1 MEYILYEQKGS
12 YAIITINREKALNAL
27 NSQVLDE
34 LNQTLDQ
41 VNLDEVRALIL
52 TGAGQKS
59 FVAGADIGE
68 MSTLTKA
75 EGEAFGKKGND
86 VFRKLETFPIPV
98 IAAVNGFA
106 LGGGCEISMSCDI
119 RICSDNAV
127 FGQPEVGLGITP
139 GFGGTQRLARLVGA
153 GMAKQMIYTARNI
166 KADEAYRIGLV
177 NAVYTQEE
185 LLPAAE
191 KMAAYLDGNV
201 YSEEAQKIS
210 SLISLNDD
218 LKRFV
223 ESNDAIDEGMEEFY
237 SLGGEMPEEI
247 SHLDFDLPDVSVG
260 DEISEASD
268 ILSED
273 CDSLPVNHSQTENN
287 MEENSPVFKALT
299 VDDIQQEFP
308 DTCAIKS
315 QQIILESHDINV
327 SEQDLVEESIDK
339 GWYVPG
345 QGGTMPEEYMGD
357 VIGDLNSRRGRV
369 EGMEDIGGGKMVKA
383 FVPLA
388 EMFGYSTDLRSKTQG
403 RGNYSMFFDKYEP
416 VPKNVQEKVLA
427 AKSK

>member
-1 MEYILYEQKGS
+1 MS
-12 YAIITINREKALNAL
+12 
-27 NSQVLDE
+27 
-34 LNQTLDQ
+34 
-41 VNLDEVRALIL
+41 NLFE
-52 TGAGQKS
+52 TGVS
-59 FVAGADIGE
+59 I
-68 MSTLTKA
+68 
-75 EGEAFGKKGND
+75 
-86 VFRKLETFPIPV
+86 
-98 IAAVNGFA
+98 
-106 LGGGCEISMSCDI
+106 
-119 RICSDNAV
+119 
-127 FGQPEVGLGITP
+127 
-139 GFGGTQRLARLVGA
+139 
-153 GMAKQMIYTARNI
+153 
-166 KADEAYRIGLV
+166 
-177 NAVYTQEE
+177 
-185 LLPAAE
+185 E

-218 LKRFV
+218 LKQFV

-268 ILSED
+268 ILSEG

-345 QGGTMPEEYMGD
+345 QGGTMPED
-357 VIGDLNSRRGRV
+357 VGNLL
-369 EGMEDIGGGKMVKA
+369 EEHGMTVNHFENATIDDIASELAKGHQVIVGVDSGELWQPGHFETFEDFFKLGGADHALIVSGIQVN
-383 FVPLA
+383 PLTS
-388 EMFGYSTDLRSKTQG
+388 EREVILTDPGTGEVAHTYTIDQFEDAWDDSD
-403 RGNYSMFFDKYEP
+403 NFMISSDI
-416 VPKNVQEKVLA
+416 
-427 AKSK
+427 

>member
-1 MEYILYEQKGS
+1 MS
-12 YAIITINREKALNAL
+12 
-27 NSQVLDE
+27 
-34 LNQTLDQ
+34 
-41 VNLDEVRALIL
+41 NLFE
-52 TGAGQKS
+52 TGVS
-59 FVAGADIGE
+59 I
-68 MSTLTKA
+68 
-75 EGEAFGKKGND
+75 
-86 VFRKLETFPIPV
+86 
-98 IAAVNGFA
+98 
-106 LGGGCEISMSCDI
+106 
-119 RICSDNAV
+119 
-127 FGQPEVGLGITP
+127 
-139 GFGGTQRLARLVGA
+139 
-153 GMAKQMIYTARNI
+153 
-166 KADEAYRIGLV
+166 
-177 NAVYTQEE
+177 
-185 LLPAAE
+185 E

-218 LKRFV
+218 LKQFV

-273 CDSLPVNHSQTENN
+273 SDSLPVNHSQTENN

-345 QGGTMPEEYMGD
+345 QGGTMPED
-357 VIGDLNSRRGRV
+357 VGNLL
-369 EGMEDIGGGKMVKA
+369 EEHGMTVNHFENATIDDIASELAKGHQVIVGVDSGELWQPGHFETFEDFFKLGGADHALIVSGIQVN
-383 FVPLA
+383 PLTS
-388 EMFGYSTDLRSKTQG
+388 EREVILTDPGTGEVAHTYTIDQFEDAWDDSD
-403 RGNYSMFFDKYEP
+403 NFMISSDI
-416 VPKNVQEKVLA
+416 
-427 AKSK
+427 

>member
-1 MEYILYEQKGS
+1 MS
-12 YAIITINREKALNAL
+12 
-27 NSQVLDE
+27 
-34 LNQTLDQ
+34 
-41 VNLDEVRALIL
+41 NLFE
-52 TGAGQKS
+52 TGVS
-59 FVAGADIGE
+59 I
-68 MSTLTKA
+68 
-75 EGEAFGKKGND
+75 
-86 VFRKLETFPIPV
+86 
-98 IAAVNGFA
+98 
-106 LGGGCEISMSCDI
+106 
-119 RICSDNAV
+119 
-127 FGQPEVGLGITP
+127 
-139 GFGGTQRLARLVGA
+139 
-153 GMAKQMIYTARNI
+153 
-166 KADEAYRIGLV
+166 
-177 NAVYTQEE
+177 
-185 LLPAAE
+185 E

-218 LKRFV
+218 LKQFV

-339 GWYVPG
+339 GWYVLG
-345 QGGTMPEEYMGD
+345 QG
-357 VIGDLNSRRGRV
+357 
-369 EGMEDIGGGKMVKA
+369 KA
-383 FVPLA
+383 VC
-388 EMFGYSTDLRSKTQG
+388 LR
-403 RGNYSMFFDKYEP
+403 M
-416 VPKNVQEKVLA
+416 
-427 AKSK
+427 